1 MKCST
6 RLMKCR
12 SLLIECFCQVHTR
25 DVLSCRALLMEYKA
39 LLMECRVL
47 LIEYRVFLIECR
59 VFLMECR
66 TLFIEYNA
74 LLIVFF
80 WLFLQVHTCEALML
94 AERLSSKK
102 F

>member
-47 LIEYRVFLIECR
+47 LIECR

-74 LLIVFF
+74 LLIVFV